1 MSTDITAEQLNKFTK
16 LVKERWDDNSVEA
29 VIGLLS
35 TVITGRQLE
44 VLIDDLTEQL
54 DDYEM
59 NIPTGRSLRTVG
71 EW

>member
-1 MSTDITAEQLNKFTK
+1 MTDISAEQLNKLTK
-16 LVKERWDDNSVEA
+16 LIKERWEDNSVEA

-54 DDYEM
+54 EELD
-59 NIPTGRSLRTVG
+59 S
-71 EW
+71 

>member
-1 MSTDITAEQLNKFTK
+1 MTDISAEQLNKFTK
-16 LVKERWDDNSVEA
+16 LIKERWDDNAVEA

-54 DDYEM
+54 EELD
-59 NIPTGRSLRTVG
+59 N
-71 EW
+71 

>member
-54 DDYEM
+54 EELD
-59 NIPTGRSLRTVG
+59 N
-71 EW
+71 

>member
-1 MSTDITAEQLNKFTK
+1 MTDISAEQLNKLTK
-16 LVKERWDDNSVEA
+16 LIKERWEDNSVEA

-54 DDYEM
+54 EELD
-59 NIPTGRSLRTVG
+59 N
-71 EW
+71 

>member
-1 MSTDITAEQLNKFTK
+1 MTDISAEQLNKFTK
-16 LVKERWDDNSVEA
+16 LIKERWDDNSVEA

-54 DDYEM
+54 EELD
-59 NIPTGRSLRTVG
+59 N
-71 EW
+71 

>member
-1 MSTDITAEQLNKFTK
+1 MITTDVTAEQLNKFTK
-16 LVKERWDDNSVEA
+16 LIKERWEDNSVEA

-54 DDYEM
+54 EELD
-59 NIPTGRSLRTVG
+59 N
-71 EW
+71 

>member
-1 MSTDITAEQLNKFTK
+1 MSDISAEQLNKFTK
-16 LVKERWDDNSVEA
+16 LVKERWDDNAVEA

-54 DDYEM
+54 EELD
-59 NIPTGRSLRTVG
+59 N
-71 EW
+71 

>member
-1 MSTDITAEQLNKFTK
+1 MTDISAEQLNKFTK
-16 LVKERWDDNSVEA
+16 LIKERWEDNSVEA

-54 DDYEM
+54 EELD
-59 NIPTGRSLRTVG
+59 S
-71 EW
+71 

>member
-1 MSTDITAEQLNKFTK
+1 MITTDITAEQLNKFTK

-54 DDYEM
+54 EELD
-59 NIPTGRSLRTVG
+59 N
-71 EW
+71 

>member
-1 MSTDITAEQLNKFTK
+1 MMTTDITAEQLNTFTK
-16 LVKERWDDNSVEA
+16 LIKERWDDNSVEA

-54 DDYEM
+54 EELD
-59 NIPTGRSLRTVG
+59 N
-71 EW
+71 

>member
-1 MSTDITAEQLNKFTK
+1 MSDISAEQLNKFTK
-16 LVKERWDDNSVEA
+16 LIKERWDDNSVEA

-54 DDYEM
+54 EELD
-59 NIPTGRSLRTVG
+59 N
-71 EW
+71 

>member
-1 MSTDITAEQLNKFTK
+1 MSTEITADQLNTFTK
-16 LVKERWDDNSVEA
+16 LVRERWDDNSVEA

-54 DDYEM
+54 DNYEM
-59 NIPTGRSLRTVG
+59 NIPTGRSLRTAG

>member
-1 MSTDITAEQLNKFTK
+1 MTDISAEQLNKFTK
-16 LVKERWDDNSVEA
+16 LIKERWEDNSVEA

-54 DDYEM
+54 EELD
-59 NIPTGRSLRTVG
+59 N
-71 EW
+71 